1 MRALD
6 QMWYESGECIVE
18 NIIIV
23 FILVSIV
30 LLAFRGSVKHFRRE
44 GGCCGG
50 GSSVKPLKKKL
61 KNKIV
66 KKYTLEIDGMHCQN
80 CANAVTRAVND
91 IEGATAMVKLRK
103 KEARI
108 SCDRDV
114 DPETII
120 QAIGRKGYSA
130 REKD

>member
-1 MRALD
+1 M
-6 QMWYESGECIVE
+6 E
-18 NIIIV
+18 NIIILFV
-23 FILVSIV
+23 LLSII
-30 LLAFRGSVKHFRRE
+30 LLAFRGSVKHFHGE

-66 KKYTLEIDGMHCQN
+66 KKYTLQIEGMHCQN

-91 IEGATAMVKLRK
+91 IEGVTAKVNLRK

-108 SCDRDV
+108 ACDRDV
-114 DPETII
+114 DPEIII
-120 QAIGRKGYSA
+120 QAIERKGYSV
-130 REKD
+130 REK